1 MSGQNCKYLPIIF
14 PLKMIF
20 YITYKIANLKII
32 VCRFKFYTDG
42 IIGLIVAA
50 LGIIINALAMIML
63 ARQRVQVT
71 FHSLMIFLAIW
82 DLLYLVISVLFF
94 AMPVLSSSYYQDFFI
109 PLVPFGLPIGQIF
122 LTGSIYS
129 TMALTIER

>member
-1 MSGQNCKYLPIIF
+1 MFIHK
-14 PLKMIF
+14 
-20 YITYKIANLKII
+20 TYNFATLKIV
-32 VCRFKFYTDG
+32 VCSFKFYTDG